1 MTLMQAGATVVAESM
16 EPPFKPRRSS
26 KKAARTRSPPSLPA
40 PLFAA
45 KQEYPQYYPDGHATP
60 AADLGGHLFNGYHHG
75 GHHGHFPQQQSGY
88 PYYHHHYQVPYSQ
101 QQLYDRYHDAADY
114 RPTAWDDKRAD
125 GDGYGQQHYG
135 KPSVD
140 EVGNPTSVNTRNPSF
155 DRSID
160 GHGIL
165 ELRKEK
171 SRDAARSR
179 RNKENT
185 EFYELAKMLPLPGA
199 ITTQLDKASIIR
211 LTISYLKL
219 RDFSGHGEPPW
230 SRDPPPVKNAKGPMR
245 SRAGMAMDL
254 FEQHQGTHILQS
266 LDGFAFSLGADGRFL
281 YISETVS
288 IYLGLSQVEMTG
300 SSVFDYV
307 HHADHQEVAEQLG
320 LGLAPQGGGQ
330 GLASPASAGSEEG
343 IASNTGTMNP
353 DVATQ
358 MALSTTTGYKG
369 LERSF
374 CVRMKSTL
382 TKRGCHFKSSGYR
395 VVLVLC
401 RLRPQCSF
409 SHSRKAT
416 PPLLGMVAIAI
427 ALPPPSVHEIRL
439 DSDMFVTRINF
450 DFRIAHC
457 EPRVSE
463 LLDYTAEELT
473 GRNLYTLC
481 HGEDANR
488 LRKCHLDLINKGQ
501 VLTHYYRLMNKN
513 GGFTWLQT
521 CATVVC
527 SSKNAEETNIICVNY
542 VISAR
547 EYGNLILD
555 TCQMEDSIQTVKR
568 EDNSNDPENGSPD
581 ADRGEG
587 HSSGGP
593 SNQHDTHRSPPDL
606 DDGSSEAPGD
616 HRGGRHH
623 DHVTQLQPLQPQ
635 QLHRPGLNKKL
646 QQQRRG
652 SKRKL
657 SAMVEDD
664 SSLCTSDEEDDV
676 EDGPRAKQPHPQQ
689 LQGVARGAAV
699 LSPAS
704 SSCHSTGMTA
714 DASPKTSA
722 PTSAATATATASA
735 AATSGAA
742 SAHHTTG
749 VEDGGDPAHAAP
761 TSVKDLEHAMSKHLP
776 AVSLSKCSSPPLLSL
791 QPHGTTDFS
800 ADTLLKQQQQRSTIQ
815 WIGAHHHLNHHLN
828 HQQLPHSSS
837 APLPATALLRQLYAN
852 RESVIRANVHAGGPT
867 PGLGGRA
874 GSVGP
879 GGGGG
884 GGPSYYTGDVS
895 HVGPLPTP
903 PGSEGS
909 YGDHQFLLH
918 NKAVGGGASAT
929 ADAFNSLVSSYS
941 ATGGYSVDYHSAMT
955 PPSSVSPRDKHQ
967 HQQLNAAAAAG
978 AFDSAAYSDVL
989 RHQYGGMD
997 GSPAQPLPLKPQAYH
1012 STLDAATAAAYA
1024 ASTGTLDQSQF
1035 YHQGFHLYHPK
1046 QAAPATSWYS
1056 APS

>member
-1 MTLMQAGATVVAESM
+1 MTVMQAGTVVAEPA
-16 EPPFKPRRSS
+16 EPPFKPKRSS
-26 KKAARTRSPPSLPA
+26 KKAARTKSPPTSP
-40 PLFAA
+40 PF
-45 KQEYPQYYPDGHATP
+45 KQEYPQYYDGHVP
-60 AADLGGHLFNGYHHG
+60 AASDFGGHFFNGYHHG
-75 GHHGHFPQQQSGY
+75 GHHGHFAQQQSGY
-88 PYYHHHYQVPYSQ
+88 PYYHHHHHYQVPYPQ
-101 QQLYDRYHDAADY
+101 QQLYDRYHDADDY
-114 RPTAWDDKRAD
+114 RSASWEDKRSED
-125 GDGYGQQHYG
+125 DSYGLQHYG

-140 EVGNPTSVNTRNPSF
+140 DVGNPTSVNTR
-155 DRSID
+155 
-160 GHGIL
+160 IL

-230 SRDPPPVKNAKGPMR
+230 SRDPPPAKNAKGPMR

-320 LGLAPQGGGQ
+320 LGLAPQGGQ

-473 GRNLYTLC
+473 GKNLYTLC

-593 SNQHDTHRSPPDL
+593 SNQRDTHRSPPDL

-623 DHVTQLQPLQPQ
+623 DHVTQLQPLQP
-635 QLHRPGLNKKL
+635 LHRPGQQPGLNKKL
-646 QQQRRG
+646 QQRRG
-652 SKRKL
+652 SKRKM
-657 SAMVEDD
+657 SSMAEDD
-664 SSLCTSDEEDDV
+664 SSLCTSDEDDD
-676 EDGPRAKQPHPQQ
+676 EDGPSRTKQPHLQQ
-689 LQGVARGAAV
+689 LQGVGRGAGV

-722 PTSAATATATASA
+722 PTPSTPVTASA
-735 AATSGAA
+735 TVTSAA
-742 SAHHTTG
+742 SAVNHHPAD
-749 VEDGGDPAHAAP
+749 DGGDAAP

-828 HQQLPHSSS
+828 HQQLPHSSA

-884 GGPSYYTGDVS
+884 ASYYTGDVS

-918 NKAVGGGASAT
+918 NNKGGASAT

-967 HQQLNAAAAAG
+967 HQQLNAAGVAAG

-1046 QAAPATSWYS
+1046 QAAGPATSWYS